1 MSGKMNRSAECA
13 ERRRA
18 EDAARRAAASLRNDE
33 LLKSDN
39 FRDFLAAI
47 AGRAEYFHAE
57 YSRPDEWY
65 AGYHAALRDIV
76 NGVVMNSSR
85 GADWLRDY
93 AAKEAEK
100 HAKTEKN
107 T

>member
-1 MSGKMNRSAECA
+1 MSWRMNRSAEFA
-13 ERRRA
+13 ERKREEA
-18 EDAARRAAASLRNDE
+18 AARRAAASLRNDE

-39 FRDFLAAI
+39 FRDFLAAL
-47 AGRAEYFHAE
+47 ANRAEYFHAD

-76 NGVVMNSSR
+76 NGVVMNSSK

-93 AAKEAEK
+93 AAQEAEK
-100 HAKTEKN
+100 HAKTEN
-107 T
+107 DT

>member
-1 MSGKMNRSAECA
+1 MSERMNRTAENA
-13 ERRRA
+13 DRRQSEA
-18 EDAARRAAASLRNDE
+18 AARRAAASLRNDE
-33 LLKSDN
+33 LLENAN
-39 FRDFLAAI
+39 FRDFLAAL

-93 AAKEAEK
+93 AAREAEK
-100 HAKTEKN
+100 RTKTEKS